1 MSLTKQVKQTDY
13 TLYYGQE
20 NSYLVIAGHG
30 LASGRNNLFNYAA
43 THYIHKNNLPCDY
56 LAMNFHDA
64 HTFLFTNI
72 EKQTQMLN
80 SVIEKYQHQYKKIFL
95 VGVSYSALACLNA
108 NHNHVSKMVLVEPS
122 LNISLMWQFETSKV
136 IEIAGVE
143 YYLNFD
149 RHVPI
154 AFSKILKQEGLMYN
168 LNASKSLIEAL
179 RVKTLMIHAE
189 KDEHYKLIEGVDLD
203 TEYVSNNV
211 IQNASHD
218 FMEVGVLDQVIKK
231 TFRFFDLN

>member
-1 MSLTKQVKQTDY
+1 MGLTKQVKQTDY

-43 THYIHKNNLPCDY
+43 THYIHKNNLSCDY
-56 LAMNFHDA
+56 IAMHFHDA

-72 EKQTQMLN
+72 EQQAQMLN
-80 SVIEKYQHQYKKIFL
+80 SVIEKYKHQYKKIFL
-95 VGVSYSALACLNA
+95 IGVSYSALACLNTQHD
-108 NHNHVSKMVLVEPS
+108 NVSKMVLVEPS
-122 LNISLMWQFETSKV
+122 LNISLMWQFEKSKS
-136 IEIAGVE
+136 IKIADVD

-149 RHVPI
+149 KHVPI

-168 LNASKSLIEAL
+168 LNASKLLIEAL
-179 RVKTLMIHAE
+179 KVKTLMIHAE
-189 KDEHYKLIEGVDLD
+189 KDEHYKLIKGVDLNTD
-203 TEYVSNNV
+203 YVSNSV

-218 FMEVGVLDQVIKK
+218 FMEIGVLDQVIKK
-231 TFRFFDLN
+231 TFRFLDLN